1 MLTIT
6 QQLTERLG
14 KAIQKIQNSNIPED
28 YSATVTA
35 AADTRFGDY
44 QTNAA
49 MTLAKPLRTN
59 PRELASKIIEHFDFS
74 GL

>member
-35 AADTRFGDY
+35 AADRLGLSIR
-44 QTNAA
+44 QRCMMAA
-49 MTLAKPLRTN
+49 SVANTSADLLQLTWQEE
-59 PRELASKIIEHFDFS
+59 REL
-74 GL
+74 

>member
-14 KAIQKIQNSNIPED
+14 KAIQKNQNSNIPED

-49 MTLAKPLRTN
+49 MALAKNLSIP
-59 PRELASKIIEHFDFS
+59 PRELAAEIIK
-74 GL
+74 